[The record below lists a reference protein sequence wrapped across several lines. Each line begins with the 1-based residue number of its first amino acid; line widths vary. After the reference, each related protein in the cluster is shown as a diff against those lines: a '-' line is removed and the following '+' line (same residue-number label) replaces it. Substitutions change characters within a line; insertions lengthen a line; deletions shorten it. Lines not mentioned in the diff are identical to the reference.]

1 MYTAGTYILYLKGMD
16 FQIFLYLD
24 TYECSKHGE
33 NCYTFFGCL
42 FGRESH
48 FIFAV
53 RERFHLLKQNFIKLG
68 RAYVTSTGEPSKL
81 TRYSAQ

>member
-1 MYTAGTYILYLKGMD
+1 MLETH

-24 TYECSKHGE
+24 TYECSKHGKKI
-33 NCYTFFGCL
+33 YKFLGCL

-53 RERFHLLKQNFIKLG
+53 RERFHLRKQTFINGKG
-68 RAYVTSTGEPSKL
+68 RKYHVVFM
-81 TRYSAQ
+81 RC